1 MILKCFPHV
10 RLLAFSFS
18 SETDVLNAAKF
29 KYFFAQVWTL
39 EQQYYTKVVNLSDV
53 VSFFSAQ
60 LAELYAYM

>member
-1 MILKCFPHV
+1 
-10 RLLAFSFS
+10 
-18 SETDVLNAAKF
+18 LNAAKF